1 MIIDRVTFFN
11 SLAMK
16 PLFSHLPA
24 FHLSDGERETLP
36 ALNNARGCECAAAE
50 LISERG
56 NHKTIQFVL
65 LFVCDSALIYCSFIL
80 ICRPVNPQDVKK
92 GEIGVVKAWWL
103 YLLFNKK

>member
-1 MIIDRVTFFN
+1 MSHSGPKNGPYSDAKWKACVIIDRVTFFN

-36 ALNNARGCECAAAE
+36 ALNNARVCSSECAGCECAGCECAAAE

-56 NHKTIQFVL
+56 NHK
-65 LFVCDSALIYCSFIL
+65 
-80 ICRPVNPQDVKK
+80 KK
-92 GEIGVVKAWWL
+92 ITDYTYWPCHM
-103 YLLFNKK
+103 